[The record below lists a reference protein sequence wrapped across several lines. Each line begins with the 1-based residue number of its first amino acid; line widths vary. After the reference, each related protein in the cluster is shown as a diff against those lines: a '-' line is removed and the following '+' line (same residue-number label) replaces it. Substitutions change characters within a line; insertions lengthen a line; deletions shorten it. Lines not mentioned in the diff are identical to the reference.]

1 MEVNMA
7 KRKTDRPDG
16 GKLAELQASGYL
28 QDQIGKMFN
37 ISRGT
42 VAGAIRHYKQSNPDS
57 KLFEVNF
64 GQPLSLLGN
73 AIITGDIHVPTT
85 NFDFSKRIRSVAKF
99 WGIKTLIIA
108 GDVYNFDL
116 FSKYP
121 RQTVMISWAQERDA
135 GKLLFEMFTDYFD
148 VIYVLM
154 GNHDRRMIKWA
165 DGHLDETDV
174 FGLIT
179 TSPKVHV
186 SNFGYCTIKSGSE
199 NWLVTHSTEYS
210 VNQLTVADQLAQKY
224 KSNVITHH
232 EHHVAKGRDRYKSFT
247 IINNGGLFAQEKMA
261 YTQLD
266 TSKKP
271 NMANGFTALV
281 NGCGHLYTPY
291 PSFTDWTHID
301 QTS

>member
-1 MEVNMA
+1 MA

-16 GKLAELQASGYL
+16 SKLAEMAASGYTHK
-28 QDQIGKMFN
+28 QIGSIYN
-37 ISRGT
+37 ISEAT
-42 VAGAIRHYKQSNPDS
+42 VAGAIRHYRVTNHES
-57 KLFEVNF
+57 KLFEVDF
-64 GQPLSLLGN
+64 GEPLSLEGN
-73 AIITGDIHVPTT
+73 AIVAGDIHVPTT
-85 NFDFSKRIRSVAKF
+85 NFEFAKRIISVAKYY
-99 WGIKTLIIA
+99 GIKILILA
-108 GDVYNFDL
+108 GDIYNFDL

-121 RQTVMISWAQERDA
+121 RQTVMTTWAQERDA
-135 GKLLFEMFTDYFD
+135 GRALFKMFQEYFD
-148 VIYVLM
+148 EIYVFM

-186 SNFGYCTIKSGSE
+186 SKFGYMNIKSGSE
-199 NWLVTHSTEYS
+199 NWLITHSTEYS

-232 EHHVAKGRDRYKSFT
+232 EHHVAKGMDRYKSFV

-261 YTQLD
+261 YVNLD

-271 NMANGFTALV
+271 NMANAFTALV
-281 NGCGHLYTPY
+281 DGCGHMYTPY
-291 PSFTDWTHID
+291 PAYTDWTHID
-301 QTS
+301 N

>member
-1 MEVNMA
+1 MA
-7 KRKTDRPDG
+7 DRKTDRPDG
-16 GKLAELQASGYL
+16 GKLAEMAASGYSFSQL
-28 QDQIGKMFN
+28 AAKFN
-37 ISRGT
+37 ITTGT

-64 GQPLSLLGN
+64 GKPLSLVGN
-73 AIITGDIHVPTT
+73 AIIAGDIHVPTT
-85 NFDFSKRIRSVAKF
+85 NYEFAKRITAVAKYY
-99 WGIKTLIIA
+99 GIKILILA
-108 GDVYNFDL
+108 GDIYNFDL

-121 RQTVMISWAQERDA
+121 RQTVMTSWAQERDA
-135 GKLLFEMFTDYFD
+135 GRHLFQMFQEYFD
-148 VIYVLM
+148 EIYVIM

-186 SNFGYCTIKSGSE
+186 SNFGYCSIKSGGE
-199 NWLVTHSTEYS
+199 NWLVTHSSEYS

-247 IINNGGLFAQEKMA
+247 IINNGGLFAQEKMV

-301 QTS
+301 QFKYDS

>member
-1 MEVNMA
+1 MA
-7 KRKTDRPDG
+7 DRKTDRPDG
-16 GKLAELQASGYL
+16 GQLAEMNASGYSFSQL
-28 QDQIGKMFN
+28 AKKFN
-37 ISRGT
+37 ISIGT
-42 VAGAIRHYKQSNPDS
+42 VSGAIRHYKQSDPDN
-57 KLFEVNF
+57 KLFEVDY
-64 GQPLSLLGN
+64 GKPLSIIGN
-73 AIITGDIHVPTT
+73 AIVAGDIHVPTT
-85 NFDFSKRIRSVAKF
+85 NFEFAKRIRSVAKF

-108 GDVYNFDL
+108 GDTYNFDL

-121 RQTVMISWAQERDA
+121 KISSTISWAQEREA
-135 GKLLFEMFTDYFD
+135 GKLLFKMFTDWFD
-148 VIYVLM
+148 VIYIVM

-165 DGHLDETDV
+165 DGHLDETDI

-179 TSPKVHV
+179 TSPKVFT
-186 SNFGYCTIKSGSE
+186 SNFGYCTVKSGGES
-199 NWLVTHSTEYS
+199 WLVTHSTEYS

-224 KSNVITHH
+224 KMNVITHH

-261 YTQLD
+261 YVNLD

>member
-1 MEVNMA
+1 MA

-16 GKLAELQASGYL
+16 SKLAEMAASGYTHR
-28 QDQIGKMFN
+28 QIGSMYN
-37 ISRGT
+37 ISEAT
-42 VAGAIRHYKQSNPDS
+42 VSGAIRHYRVTNTES
-57 KLFEVNF
+57 KLFDVDF
-64 GQPLSLLGN
+64 GKPLSLVGN
-73 AIITGDIHVPTT
+73 AIVAGDIHVPTT
-85 NFDFSKRIRSVAKF
+85 NFEFAMRIISVAKYY
-99 WGIKTLIIA
+99 GIKILILA
-108 GDVYNFDL
+108 GDIYNFDL

-121 RQTVMISWAQERDA
+121 RQTIMVSWAQERDA
-135 GKLLFEMFTDYFD
+135 GRTLFQMFQEHFD
-148 VIYVLM
+148 EIYVIM

-186 SNFGYCTIKSGSE
+186 SNFGYLTIKSGSE
-199 NWLVTHSTEYS
+199 NWLITHSTEYS

-261 YTQLD
+261 YVNLD

-291 PSFTDWTHID
+291 PSFTDWSHID
-301 QTS
+301 N

>member
-1 MEVNMA
+1 MA
-7 KRKTDRPDG
+7 NRKVSRPDG
-16 GKLAELQASGYL
+16 EYLAEMAASGYTY
-28 QDQIGKMFN
+28 DQISTIHN
-37 ISRGT
+37 ISRAT
-42 VAGAIRHYKQSNPDS
+42 VSGAIRHYKVSNPDN

-64 GQPLSLLGN
+64 GQPLSLIGD
-73 AIITGDIHVPTT
+73 AIIAGDVHVPTT
-85 NFDFSKRIRSVAKF
+85 NYEFAKRIIRVAKF
-99 WGIKTLIIA
+99 WGIKILILA
-108 GDVYNFDL
+108 GDIYNFDL

-121 RQTVMISWAQERDA
+121 RQTVMISWAQEREA
-135 GKLLFEMFTDYFD
+135 GKFLFKMFTDYFD
-148 VIYVLM
+148 EIYVVM

-199 NWLVTHSTEYS
+199 SWLVTHSTEYS

-224 KSNVITHH
+224 KSNIITHH

-261 YTQLD
+261 YVQLD

-291 PSFTDWTHID
+291 SSFTDWSHID
-301 QTS
+301 QFK

>member
-1 MEVNMA
+1 MA

-16 GKLAELQASGYL
+16 SKLAEMAASGYTHK
-28 QDQIGKMFN
+28 QIGSIYN
-37 ISRGT
+37 ISKAT
-42 VAGAIRHYKQSNPDS
+42 VAGAIRHYRVTNPES
-57 KLFEVNF
+57 KLFDIEF
-64 GQPLSLLGN
+64 GEPLSLVGD
-73 AIITGDIHVPTT
+73 AIVAGDIHVPTT
-85 NFDFSKRIRSVAKF
+85 NYDFAKRIIDVAKF
-99 WGIKTLIIA
+99 WEIKILILA
-108 GDVYNFDL
+108 GDIYNFDL

-121 RQTVMISWAQERDA
+121 RQTVAISWTKERDA
-135 GKLLFEMFTDYFD
+135 GRHLFKLFQEWFEE
-148 VIYVLM
+148 IYVIM

-186 SNFGYCTIKSGSE
+186 SNFGYCNIKSGEE

-224 KSNVITHH
+224 KMNIISHH

-261 YTQLD
+261 YVNLD

-271 NMANGFTALV
+271 NMANAFTALV

-301 QTS
+301 QQS